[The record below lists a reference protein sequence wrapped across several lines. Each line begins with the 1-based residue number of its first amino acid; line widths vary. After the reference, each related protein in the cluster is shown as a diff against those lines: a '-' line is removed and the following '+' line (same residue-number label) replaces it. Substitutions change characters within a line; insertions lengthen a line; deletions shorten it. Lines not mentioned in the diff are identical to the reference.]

1 MLSTVL
7 SIRISKDVKRRMDE
21 LRDVVDWNY
30 EIKRFL
36 EARVD
41 ELYRRKI
48 IEEVRRVVEL
58 LPEMPRGSVTKYVRE
73 DRDSH

>member
-1 MLSTVL
+1 VSTVL

-21 LRDVVDWNY
+21 LRDVVDWND

>member
-1 MLSTVL
+1 VT
-7 SIRISKDVKRRMDE
+7 IRISKDVKRRMDE
-21 LRDVVDWNY
+21 LRDVVDWND

-73 DRDSH
+73 DRDGH

>member
-1 MLSTVL
+1 VSTVL

-21 LRDVVDWNY
+21 LRDVVDWND

-41 ELYRRKI
+41 ELYRRKT

>member
-1 MLSTVL
+1 VSTVL

-21 LRDVVDWNY
+21 LRDVVNWND
-30 EIKRFL
+30 EIKRYL

>member
-1 MLSTVL
+1 VSTVL

-21 LRDVVDWNY
+21 LRDVVDWND

-48 IEEVRRVVEL
+48 IEEIRRVVEL

>member
-1 MLSTVL
+1 
-7 SIRISKDVKRRMDE
+7 MDE
-21 LRDVVDWNY
+21 LRDVVDWND

-48 IEEVRRVVEL
+48 IEELEGWSSCC
-58 LPEMPRGSVTKYVRE
+58 PRCLGAV
-73 DRDSH
+73 

>member
-1 MLSTVL
+1 MSTVL

-21 LRDVVDWNY
+21 LRDVVNWND

>member
-1 MLSTVL
+1 VSTVL
-7 SIRISKDVKRRMDE
+7 SIRISKDVKRRMEE
-21 LRDVVDWNY
+21 LRDVVDWND

>member
-1 MLSTVL
+1 VSTVL
-7 SIRISKDVKRRMDE
+7 SIRISKDVKRRMEE
-21 LRDVVDWNY
+21 LRDVVDWND

-58 LPEMPRGSVTKYVRE
+58 LPEMPRGSVTKCVRE

>member
-1 MLSTVL
+1 VSTVL

-21 LRDVVDWNY
+21 LRDVVDWNN

>member
-1 MLSTVL
+1 VSTVL

-21 LRDVVDWNY
+21 LRDVVNWND

>member
-1 MLSTVL
+1 MSTVL

-21 LRDVVDWNY
+21 LRDVVDWND

-41 ELYRRKI
+41 ELHRRKI

>member
-1 MLSTVL
+1 VSTVL

-21 LRDVVDWNY
+21 LRDVVDWND

-41 ELYRRKI
+41 ELYRWKI

-58 LPEMPRGSVTKYVRE
+58 LPEMPRGSVTKYVRG

>member
-1 MLSTVL
+1 VSTVL

-21 LRDVVDWNY
+21 LRDVVDWND

-58 LPEMPRGSVTKYVRE
+58 LPEMPRGSVTKYVRA

>member
-1 MLSTVL
+1 VSTAL

-21 LRDVVDWNY
+21 LRDVVDWND

>member
-1 MLSTVL
+1 VSTVL
-7 SIRISKDVKRRMDE
+7 SVRISKDVKRRMDE
-21 LRDVVDWNY
+21 LRDVVDWND

>member
-1 MLSTVL
+1 VSTVL

-21 LRDVVDWNY
+21 LRDVVDWND

-58 LPEMPRGSVTKYVRE
+58 LPEMPRCSVTKYVRE

>member
-1 MLSTVL
+1 VLSTVL

>member
-1 MLSTVL
+1 MRPGLSV
-7 SIRISKDVKRRMDE
+7 RVSKDVKNRMDGP
-21 LRDVVDWNY
+21 RDIVDWND

-58 LPEMPRGSVTKYVRE
+58 LPEMPRGSITKYVRG
-73 DRDSH
+73 DRDSR

>member
-1 MLSTVL
+1 VLSTVL

-21 LRDVVDWNY
+21 LRDVVDWND

>member
-1 MLSTVL
+1 MSTVL

-21 LRDVVDWNY
+21 LRDVVDWND

>member
-1 MLSTVL
+1 VSTVL
-7 SIRISKDVKRRMDE
+7 SIRISKDVKRRMEE
-21 LRDVVDWNY
+21 LREVVDWND

>member
-1 MLSTVL
+1 VSTVL

-21 LRDVVDWNY
+21 LRDVVDWND

-48 IEEVRRVVEL
+48 VEEVRRVVEL

>member
-1 MLSTVL
+1 VSTVL

-21 LRDVVDWNY
+21 LRDVVDWND

-58 LPEMPRGSVTKYVRE
+58 LPEMPRAV
-73 DRDSH
+73 

>member
-1 MLSTVL
+1 VSTVL

-21 LRDVVDWNY
+21 LRDMVDWND

>member
-1 MLSTVL
+1 VSTVL

-21 LRDVVDWNY
+21 LRDVVDWND

-58 LPEMPRGSVTKYVRE
+58 LPEMPRGSVMKYVRE

>member
-1 MLSTVL
+1 VSTVL

-21 LRDVVDWNY
+21 LRDVVNWND

-41 ELYRRKI
+41 ELYRRKT

>member
-1 MLSTVL
+1 VSTVL

-21 LRDVVDWNY
+21 LRDVVDWND

-48 IEEVRRVVEL
+48 IEEVRRLVEL

>member
-1 MLSTVL
+1 VSTVL
-7 SIRISKDVKRRMDE
+7 SIRISKGVKRRMDE
-21 LRDVVDWNY
+21 LRDVVDWND

>member
-1 MLSTVL
+1 VSTVL

-21 LRDVVDWNY
+21 LRDVVDWNDK
-30 EIKRFL
+30 IKRFL

-58 LPEMPRGSVTKYVRE
+58 LPEMPRGSITKYVRE

>member
-1 MLSTVL
+1 VSTVL
-7 SIRISKDVKRRMDE
+7 SIRISKDVKRRMDK
-21 LRDVVDWNY
+21 LRDVVDWND

-48 IEEVRRVVEL
+48 IEEVRGVVEL

>member
-1 MLSTVL
+1 VSTVL

-21 LRDVVDWNY
+21 LRDVVDWND

-73 DRDSH
+73 DRDGH